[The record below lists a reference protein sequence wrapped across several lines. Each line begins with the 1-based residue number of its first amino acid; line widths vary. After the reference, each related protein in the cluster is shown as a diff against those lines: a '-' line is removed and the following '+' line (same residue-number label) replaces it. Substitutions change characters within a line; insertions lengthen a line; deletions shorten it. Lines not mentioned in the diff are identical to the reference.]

1 MSRFRHLLCLPCL
14 LAGAVL
20 LCLPLLLL
28 GSAGGQ
34 GKFALAQTTGAAL
47 LPETPWSYDTEPVA
61 LAQFLDE
68 LALSFGVELRSES
81 LPNATVAGQARAA
94 NGQALL
100 DRLAEEY
107 GFAWYR
113 DGGLL
118 VVAGTRTQTTQTFT
132 FESAAAKARFLEAAR
147 RRTTPAYGVNFD
159 VAGSE
164 PTRAT
169 LQGPASWLALLDG
182 VHAQLHAGTAGS
194 LATTATSGAGTSA
207 ESEVGVMVFSLR
219 HAWAEDKTLALG
231 ETSTTLPG
239 IATLLSD
246 LSGVAAQSGTGSEG
260 TATALGAAGAPL
272 IRADPRLNAV
282 LVRDLLVRRAYYEE
296 LIASLDRPVRMVQ
309 LEAYIFDVSR
319 SRLDD
324 LGVQW
329 LSSDNDSAVSFGD
342 PLNPSE
348 GTPALIVGTHDL
360 RARVSD
366 RNGVLARIA
375 AIEDE
380 GEGEI
385 LSRPSVLTL
394 NNHEAIF
401 NSSQR
406 FYVRVESQQDA
417 QLFPVSTKTE
427 LRVTPRIVGG
437 GTPEDER
444 IHLLIAITDG
454 SIDNKASAQ
463 VDNLPRINE
472 SFISTQGVVADG
484 ESLLIGGQITSRARV
499 LDGGVPL
506 LKDLPILGFAF
517 SRNSE
522 TQEALVRVFMLT
534 PRIETLDA
542 AGGAVFEGGDALRE
556 ALREQGVQL
565 PDAPEDA
572 PAEDGAQ

>member
-1 MSRFRHLLCLPCL
+1 MSRCLVYF
-14 LAGAVL
+14 LAVA
-20 LCLPLLLL
+20 LLLL
-28 GSAGGQ
+28 GGQMQFAITAPPIKIASIKTAG
-34 GKFALAQTTGAAL
+34 AQTNAQAL
-47 LPETPWSYDTEPVA
+47 LPETPWSYDTEPVG
-61 LAQFLDE
+61 LSQFLDE
-68 LALSFGVELRSES
+68 LALSFGVELRKEN
-81 LPNATVAGQARAA
+81 LPAATVSGQDRAPS
-94 NGQALL
+94 GQALL

-113 DGGLL
+113 DGALL
-118 VVAGTRTQTTQTFT
+118 IVAGNTSHTAKTFRFDNAT
-132 FESAAAKARFLEAAR
+132 AKARFLEAAR
-147 RRTTPAYGVNFD
+147 RRTTPAYGLDFD
-159 VAGSE
+159 AGGTD

-169 LQGPASWLALLDG
+169 LQGPGSWLALLDG
-182 VHAQLHAGTAGS
+182 YHAGLSGGSQGGFTASTG
-194 LATTATSGAGTSA
+194 LTTEGDGTA
-207 ESEVGVMVFSLR
+207 AVGVMVFALQ

-231 ETSTTLPG
+231 ETATTLPG

-246 LSGVAAQSGTGSEG
+246 LSGVATGGTTQE
-260 TATALGAAGAPL
+260 GAAAVVPANAPL

-282 LVRDLLVRRAYYEE
+282 LVRDLLSRRGYYEE

-329 LSSDNDSAVSFGD
+329 LSSDNDTAVAFGD

-348 GTPALIVGTHDL
+348 GTPALLVGSHDL

-437 GTPEDER
+437 STTEDER

-542 AGGAVFEGGDALRE
+542 AGGTVFEGGNALRDALS
-556 ALREQGVQL
+556 EQGVEL
-565 PDAPEDA
+565 PDAPEDG
-572 PAEDGAQ
+572 AE